1 MRCPRCASLASRVV
15 DSRLTPREDAIRRR
29 RECED
34 CNHRFTTYERI
45 EAAPVLVVKK
55 NGTRERFD
63 RDKLRA
69 GVAVALHRRPVPAD
83 AIEDLLRT
91 AELRLAER
99 GLTEISSS
107 ELGSW
112 VMEFLR
118 EHDTIAFVRFASVY
132 REFEDIG
139 ALLTEVTALAD
150 EERDRSA
157 AASRAAHDAAH
168 AHDGAA
174 VTAPDPSADDEPT
187 PQAP

>member
-69 GVAVALHRRPVPAD
+69 GVEVALHRRPVPAD
-83 AIEDLLRT
+83 AIEDLLRN

-99 GLTEISSS
+99 GLTEISSL

-157 AASRAAHDAAH
+157 AASRAAHEAAKS
-168 AHDGAA
+168 
-174 VTAPDPSADDEPT
+174 PDIDDEPAT
-187 PQAP
+187 QVP